1 MKRLALLALAAVLVA
16 PLAACVNPPTKP
28 VEMNCS
34 VVRADTLHNIAV
46 TTAADS
52 GSAAQPTTTMMTA
65 EVTWQVC
72 R

>member
-1 MKRLALLALAAVLVA
+1 MKRRTLLALATVVVA

-28 VEMNCS
+28 MELSCS
-34 VVRADTLHNIAV
+34 VVRADTLHNIALAS
-46 TTAADS
+46 AADS
-52 GSAAQPTTTMMTA
+52 GSAAPATMTTMTA

>member
-1 MKRLALLALAAVLVA
+1 MKRLALLALAAVVVA

-28 VEMNCS
+28 MELSCS
-34 VVRADTLHNIAV
+34 VVRADTLRNIAV
-46 TTAADS
+46 ATAADS
-52 GSAAQPTTTMMTA
+52 GSAAPATTTSMTA